1 MLWRQCSI
9 LGTTYIITDQQ
20 ETLLPISSIMLMLLI
35 GIVFGGV
42 AAVVLRGK
50 KSVFIINILLGVIGA
65 ALGAFFPVLIG
76 PAVMVDVS
84 SSPAYLLRAL
94 MGSFL
99 LVLIASLF
107 RSAKPRGA
115 N

>member
-1 MLWRQCSI
+1 M
-9 LGTTYIITDQQ
+9 
-20 ETLLPISSIMLMLLI
+20 PISSIMLMLLI
-35 GIVFGGV
+35 GIVFGGI

-76 PAVMVDVS
+76 PSVMVDV

-99 LVLIASLF
+99 LVIVASLF

>member
-1 MLWRQCSI
+1 MLWHQCSI
-9 LGTTYIITDQQ
+9 LGLTFTTNIQQ
-20 ETLLPISSIMLMLLI
+20 EKLLPISSIMLMLLI
-35 GIVFGGV
+35 GIVFGGI

-76 PAVMVDVS
+76 PSVMVDV

-99 LVLIASLF
+99 LVIVASLF
-107 RSAKPRGA
+107 RSARPRGA